1 MTIDKIKEIV
11 ERNKNKNKKFVY
23 KGTRNQREE
32 FNGFINEMYPA
43 IFTIKLEDNS
53 IKSYSYSDI
62 LIGNLKII
70 D

>member
-1 MTIDKIKEIV
+1 MTIDKVKKIV
-11 ERNKNKNKKFVY
+11 LENKNKKKKFIY
-23 KGTRNQREE
+23 KGTRNQIDE
-32 FNGFINEMYPA
+32 FIGTINETYPV

>member
-1 MTIDKIKEIV
+1 MTIEKAKELV
-11 ERNKNKNKKFVY
+11 KNNKNKKKKFIY
-23 KGTRNQREE
+23 KGTRNQKDE
-32 FNGFINEMYPA
+32 FIGIINEMYPA
-43 IFTIKLEDNS
+43 IFTVRLDDDS